1 MTSPPS
7 RFVLDSFAVIAFLRD
22 EEGADK
28 VEEFLKEADRG
39 KTKLYMHI
47 INLGEVYYNLLKEEG
62 ENLANSVWAQVK
74 NCPVEFLDDLSEN
87 FLLSAAR
94 IKGTYPLSYAD
105 AFAAAISIE
114 KGALLITGDPDFK
127 LLERDGKIK
136 VLWIRDIK

>member
-7 RFVLDSFAVIAFLRD
+7 GFVLDSFAVIAFLRD
-22 EEGADK
+22 EEGVDK
-28 VEEFLKEADRG
+28 IEKILKEAGSG

-47 INLGEVYYNLLKEEG
+47 INLGEVYYNVLKEEG
-62 ENLANSVWAQVK
+62 ENLANSIWAKVK
-74 NCPVEFLDDLSEN
+74 NYPVEFLDDLSEN

-94 IKGTYPLSYAD
+94 IKGTYPISYAD
-105 AFAAAISIE
+105 AFAAAICIE

-136 VLWIRDIK
+136 VFWIRDV

>member
-1 MTSPPS
+1 MTPSPA
-7 RFVLDSFAVIAFLRD
+7 RFVLDSFAVIVFLRD

-28 VEEFLKEADRG
+28 IEKILKEAERG
-39 KTKLYMHI
+39 KNKLYMHI
-47 INLGEVYYNLLKEEG
+47 INLGEVYYNVLKEEG
-62 ENLANSVWAQVK
+62 DTLATSVWAKVK
-74 NCPVEFLDDLSEN
+74 NYPVEFIDDLSEN

-105 AFAAAISIE
+105 AFAAALSIE